1 MATLQN
7 LATQSQTT
15 ILSLRYSASLR
26 PLLDALL
33 GEMNDL
39 FEAKKHFVIYTK
51 EDEKVSPLAPFV
63 QTVLTFQ
70 YKIAETVAWQKWRE
84 AGKRD
89 VEEPVRYS
97 NPTSASANLVIEG
110 LPGGTVNLS
119 ASFIVHDYNG
129 KKKLVQVS
137 LPQIDWGL
145 NLGSR
150 HFPVVDKYL
159 KTLTLAAIK
168 AKVSLELTEPTE

>member
-15 ILSLRYSASLR
+15 ILSQRYSAALR
-26 PLLDALL
+26 PLIDALL

-39 FEAKKHFVIYTK
+39 FVAKKHFVIYTK

-63 QTVLTFQ
+63 QSVLTFQ
-70 YKIAETVAWQKWRE
+70 YKVAETAAWHKWRE

-89 VEEPVRYS
+89 VEEPVRYT
-97 NPTSASANLVIEG
+97 NPTSANANLVIEG
-110 LPGGTVNLS
+110 LPGGTIILTTT
-119 ASFIVHDYNG
+119 FIVHDYNG
-129 KKKLVQVS
+129 KKILIQPS

-168 AKVSLELTEPTE
+168 AKVSLELTEPED